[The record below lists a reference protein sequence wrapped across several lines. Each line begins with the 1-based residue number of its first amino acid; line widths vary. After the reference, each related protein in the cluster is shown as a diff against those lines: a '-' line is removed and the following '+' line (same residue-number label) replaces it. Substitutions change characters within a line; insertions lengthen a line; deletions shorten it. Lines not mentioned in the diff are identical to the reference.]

1 MKKLNNEYLSLA
13 IGTSLSVYGEVN
25 IIFVK
30 AFLMGFIIGK
40 YKRDITE
47 KEMNFINSIPT
58 KHRSI
63 ENTIKELYVHPE
75 YIKSSIW
82 TKELVMQ
89 ELEDCLDS
97 WLEPEDNINF
107 YAEELYKRNIVEIKK
122 SIDYCY
128 IRGFDN
134 FSIVDEID
142 IDEEIEEIKK
152 TTQ

>member
-25 IIFVK
+25 TIFVK

-47 KEMNFINSIPT
+47 KELDFINSIPT
-58 KHRSI
+58 EHRSI
-63 ENTIKELYVHPE
+63 ENTIKELYVHPD

-82 TKELVMQ
+82 TKELVIQ

-97 WLEPEDNINF
+97 WLDPEDNVSF
-107 YAEELYKRNIVEIKK
+107 YAEEIYKRKIVEIKK
-122 SIDYCY
+122 SINYCY
-128 IRGFDN
+128 DKGFDS

-142 IDEEIEEIKK
+142 INDAIEEIKK
-152 TTQ
+152 LIQ